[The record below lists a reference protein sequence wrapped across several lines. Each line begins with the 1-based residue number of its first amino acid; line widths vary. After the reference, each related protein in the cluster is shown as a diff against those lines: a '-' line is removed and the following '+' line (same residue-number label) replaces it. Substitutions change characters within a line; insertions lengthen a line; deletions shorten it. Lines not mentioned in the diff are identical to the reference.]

1 MADSTRRVMERVR
14 DGERMRADDIRE
26 AITELRLDAARWV
39 RPGEI
44 ADVAEVTPTMLLSL
58 LHRHLPL
65 RAMAW
70 FRLAVAARR
79 VGVRGVGGWVQRRL
93 LRVYGLE
100 LAPSTPVGG
109 GCYIAHPVGC
119 VLHAESI
126 GRNVTIIGQA
136 TFGTR
141 SDARWPRIGNQTFV
155 GVGARV
161 LGGIK
166 IGDDAVIGANA
177 VVINDVAAGATVV
190 GIPARVT
197 APGLAQGGC
206 EYS

>member
-1 MADSTRRVMERVR
+1 MRSGNFR
-14 DGERMRADDIRE
+14 D
-26 AITELRLDAARWV
+26 AITDLRLDAARWV
-39 RPGEI
+39 RPEAI
-44 ADVAEVTPTMLLSL
+44 SDVAEVTPTMLLKL

-79 VGVRGVGGWVQRRL
+79 AGIRGVSGWVQRRL

-100 LAPSTPVGG
+100 LAPGTPVGG

-126 GRNVTIIGQA
+126 GHNVTIVGQV

-141 SDARWPRIGNQTFV
+141 SDARWPRIGDLTYI

-161 LGGIK
+161 LGGIDV
-166 IGDDAVIGANA
+166 GDGAVIGANA
-177 VVINDVAAGATVV
+177 VVIEDVAPGATVV
-190 GIPARVT
+190 GVPGRVLT
-197 APGLAQGGC
+197 TGAGQDG
-206 EYS
+206 E